1 MEKNM
6 TLEEYVSQLAWMVH
20 NDVKIKAREDEYKI
34 DPLTVITIISL
45 ILDVVKWF
53 IKNYGGSPEK
63 LAESF
68 GSMNLVQK
76 WIVWR
81 CVRKESGN
89 RQEARYIYNSLIKL
103 SEKMSLEDRIKLF
116 TLKESE
122 L

>member
-6 TLEEYVSQLAWMVH
+6 KLEEYDSQLAWMVH
-20 NDVKIKAREDEYKI
+20 NDVKIKARKDEYKI

-45 ILDVVKWF
+45 ILEVVKWF
-53 IKNYGGSPEK
+53 IKNYGDNPEK

-68 GSMNLVQK
+68 GNMNLVQK

-81 CVRKESGN
+81 CIRRESDD
-89 RQEARYIYNSLIKL
+89 RQEARYIYDSLVKL
-103 SEKMSLEDRIKLF
+103 SEKMSLEDRVKLF